1 MPDFW
6 SMQIT
11 TLERQDLVTQS
22 FKAGMTYADYRLLVG
37 SHAQSFT
44 STGHTQTEALSNYT
58 LLNDRRMKR
67 WDKTFKLTEA
77 EQELISGF
85 DRPLNWLL
93 LTESWCGDAPPATA
107 VMQKIAEILPNIDFR
122 VVLRDDHPQ
131 LMDAFLS
138 NGAKAIPKL
147 VIQDPHTKEVLASWG
162 SRSSAAKKLVDD
174 FKAEHGEI
182 TSEFRES
189 LQLWYNKDKGESIL
203 SELIEILR
211 VLNLETRM

>member
-1 MPDFW
+1 
-6 SMQIT
+6 MQIT

-22 FKAGMTYADYRLLVG
+22 FKAGMTYADYRVLAG

-67 WDKTFKLTEA
+67 WEKTFKLTEA
-77 EQELISGF
+77 EQDLINGF

-93 LTESWCGDAPPATA
+93 LTESWCGDTPPATA
-107 VMQKIAEILPNIDFR
+107 VMQKIAEIQPNIDFR

-147 VIQDPHTKEVLASWG
+147 IIQDPQTKEVLASWG
-162 SRSSAAKKLVDD
+162 SRSSAAKKLVED

-189 LQLWYNKDKGESIL
+189 LQVWYNKDKNQAIL